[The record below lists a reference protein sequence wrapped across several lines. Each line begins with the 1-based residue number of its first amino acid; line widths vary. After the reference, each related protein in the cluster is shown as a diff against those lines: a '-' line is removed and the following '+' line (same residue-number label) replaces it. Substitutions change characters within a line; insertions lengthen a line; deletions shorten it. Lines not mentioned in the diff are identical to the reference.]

1 MTTKVVANL
10 KYFGLFAWVFLIL
23 ISCEKDIESVGLN
36 LVDNNTFNSNSF
48 VSEVI
53 STTQNIEKVPANGL
67 EQYLLGVYADDE
79 FGKLKASIVTQLF
92 LPAVADSYDY
102 GTNAAIDSVIITIPY
117 QSTKS
122 LENFSDGKP
131 QFTIDSVIGNPET
144 AFKLQVFELKT
155 FLNTLDPNDPSKNA
169 TYYSDKQFLKGDL
182 PLYSGDFKINP
193 NDTVSYIKRY
203 LANGTVYDID
213 TVFADNLAPSIKIPL
228 DENQIKTIFVENASD
243 PAFDS
248 FDNFYHYFRG
258 LYIEASELTN
268 EKSHIVSLSTA
279 SSKMTIYYSKDED
292 EPTDEDLN
300 NNGVNGETGVR
311 TKHSFDFAF
320 GNIRSNVLERDYT
333 NSKQSGLDRLYLQGA
348 AGSLA
353 TVDLFV
359 NDNLNELRAKNW
371 LITEAN
377 LIFYVDQNASSNI
390 APERIFLYNFEE
402 NSQILDVFSEGI
414 DEMGGFLEY
423 DEEGKPYRY
432 VVKITDYISEL
443 LKPDATENS
452 VKLGIKVFNPSDS
465 PTALTDTKVRE
476 LSWNPKGAV
485 LYNNNASAA
494 DKRLKLQIFYSKL
507 N

>member
-1 MTTKVVANL
+1 MTTKVVALL
-10 KYFGLFAWVFLIL
+10 KYAVLFASVFLVM
-23 ISCEKDIESVGLN
+23 ISCEKDIESVGVN
-36 LVDNNTFNSNSF
+36 LVDNNTFSSDSF
-48 VSEVI
+48 VSEVN
-53 STTQNIEKVPANGL
+53 SVSENIEKVPANGL
-67 EQYLLGVYADDE
+67 EQYLLGVYADEE

-102 GTNAAIDSVIITIPY
+102 GTNAAIDSVIVSIPY
-117 QSTKS
+117 QSTKNI
-122 LENFSDGKP
+122 ENFSDGKP
-131 QFTIDSVIGNPET
+131 QFTIDSVIGDSET
-144 AFKLQVFELKT
+144 EFKLQVYELKT
-155 FLNTLDPNDPSKNA
+155 FLNTLDPTDPSKNA
-169 TYYSDKQFLKGDL
+169 IYYSDKQFLKGDI
-182 PLYSGDFKINP
+182 PLYSGNFKINP

-203 LANGTVYDID
+203 LTNGAVYDID
-213 TVFADNLAPSIKIPL
+213 TVYADDLAPSIKIPL
-228 DENQIKTIFVENASD
+228 DEDQIKTIFLDNASD

-258 LYIEASELTN
+258 FYFEASELAN

-279 SSKMTIYYSKDED
+279 GSKMTIYYSKDED

-320 GNIRSNVLERDYT
+320 GNIKSNILERDYT
-333 NSKQSGLDRLYLQGA
+333 NSKQSGTDRLYIQGA

-353 TVDLFV
+353 TVDLFI
-359 NDNLNELRAKNW
+359 NDDLNELRSKNW

-402 NSQILDVFSEGI
+402 NLQLLDVFSEGI

-423 DEEGKPYRY
+423 DDEGKPYRY

-443 LKPDATENS
+443 LKSDEPLNL
-452 VKLGIKVFNPSDS
+452 VKLGIKVFNPSDA
-465 PTALTDTKVRE
+465 PTTVSDTKVRE
-476 LSWNPKGAV
+476 LSWNPKGVV
-485 LYNNNASAA
+485 LYNNNPAA
-494 DKRLKLQIFYSKL
+494 GDKRLKLQIFYSEL